1 MPAISVEKREEG
13 FIPTKRRNSPACR
26 RQGFRYSDFGFWVVL
41 MDFRLTIEQEMV
53 RDAVKEFT
61 EKEIKPV
68 AAQYDEEKQFP
79 YENLK
84 KMAELGL
91 MGMNIPAEFGGAEV
105 GAVAYSLAITEIAKG
120 CASHAVTTSVTNMVA
135 EVIYEFGQ
143 EKIKRKHVPKLCN
156 GEYPAGSFAITEPH
170 TGSDAANIR
179 TTAVR
184 KSDTYILN
192 GTKTLITNGEA
203 SGVTVTWAV
212 TDQNAKKGKGV
223 SAFVVEKGTPG
234 FIVERTEEKMGHR
247 ASQINELVFENCAVP
262 SNALLGK
269 EGEGFNIAMMELDG
283 GRIGI
288 GSLALGVGFAAIGF
302 AKEYIRKREAFGRP
316 LSSFEAIQWM
326 VADSYTELEAAQ
338 LLVLRAAFL
347 KEAHQPFTK
356 EASMAKLFA
365 TETARNV
372 AIRAVQMLGGYGYT
386 KDYPVER
393 YLRDIIG
400 TTLYEGTSEVQRIVI
415 SREILK

>member
-1 MPAISVEKREEG
+1 
-13 FIPTKRRNSPACR
+13 
-26 RQGFRYSDFGFWVVL
+26 

-53 RDAVKEFT
+53 RDAVREFT
-61 EKEIKPV
+61 EKEVKLV
-68 AAQYDEEKQFP
+68 AAKYDEEKQFP

-91 MGMNIPAEFGGAEV
+91 MGMNIPAAFGGSEV
-105 GAVAYSLAITEIAKG
+105 GVVAYSLAITEIAKG

-135 EVIYEFGQ
+135 EVIYEFGR
-143 EKIKRKHVPKLCN
+143 EEIKRKHLPKLCN

-179 TTAVR
+179 TTAIR
-184 KSDTYILN
+184 KGDTYILN

-212 TDQNAKKGKGV
+212 TDQDAKKGKGI

-234 FIVERTEEKMGHR
+234 FIVESAEEKMGHR

-262 SNALLGK
+262 SHSLLGK

-288 GSLALGVGFAAIGF
+288 GSLALGVGFASIDF
-302 AKEYIRKREAFGRP
+302 AKEYVREREAFGKP

-393 YLRDIIG
+393 YLRDSIG

-415 SREILK
+415 AREILGR

>member
-1 MPAISVEKREEG
+1 
-13 FIPTKRRNSPACR
+13 
-26 RQGFRYSDFGFWVVL
+26 
-41 MDFRLTIEQEMV
+41 MDFKLTPEQEMI
-53 RDAVKEFT
+53 RDAVRDFT

-68 AAQYDEEKQFP
+68 AALYDEEKQFP
-79 YENLK
+79 HQNLK
-84 KMAELGL
+84 KMAELGM
-91 MGMNIPAEFGGAEV
+91 MGMNIPAEYGGSEAGV
-105 GAVAYSLAITEIAKG
+105 IAYSLAITEIAKG

-143 EKIKRKHVPKLCN
+143 EEIKRKHLPRICN
-156 GEYPAGSFAITEPH
+156 GQYPAASFALTEPH
-170 TGSDAANIR
+170 AGSDAANIR

-184 KSDTYILN
+184 HKDTYILN
-192 GTKTLITNGEA
+192 GNKTLITSGEA

-212 TDQNAKKGKGV
+212 TNPNTQKGKGI
-223 SAFVVEKGTPG
+223 SAFVIEKGTPG
-234 FIVERTEEKMGHR
+234 FTVEKEEEKMGQR
-247 ASQINELVFENCAVP
+247 ASQINELVFDNCIIPA
-262 SNALLGK
+262 NCLLGK
-269 EGEGFNIAMMELDG
+269 EGEGFKIAMMELDG

-288 GSLALGVGFAAIGF
+288 GSLAVGVGLGAIDFAM
-302 AKEYIRKREAFGRP
+302 KYVKKREAFGKP
-316 LSSFEAIQWM
+316 LSSYEAIQWM
-326 VADSYTELEAAQ
+326 IADSYTELEAAH

-347 KEAHQPFTK
+347 KESCQPFTK

-365 TETARNV
+365 TETARDV

-415 SREILK
+415 SREILRG

>member
-1 MPAISVEKREEG
+1 P
-13 FIPTKRRNSPACR
+13 
-26 RQGFRYSDFGFWVVL
+26 
-41 MDFRLTIEQEMV
+41 EQEMIRDMV
-53 RDAVKEFT
+53 RDFT
-61 EKEIKPV
+61 EKNIKPV
-68 AAQYDEEKQFP
+68 AALYDEEKQFP
-79 YENLK
+79 YQNLK

-91 MGMNIPAEFGGAEV
+91 MGMNIPAHLGGSEV
-105 GAVAYSLAITEIAKG
+105 GVVAYSLAITEIAKG

-143 EKIKRKHVPKLCN
+143 EEIRKKYVPKLCS

-179 TTAVR
+179 TTAIR
-184 KSDTYILN
+184 QKDTYVLN
-192 GTKTLITNGEA
+192 GSKTLITSGEA

-212 TDQNAKKGKGV
+212 TDKNARKGKGI
-223 SAFVVEKGTPG
+223 SAFVIEKGTPG
-234 FIVERTEEKMGHR
+234 FIVGKAEEKMGHR
-247 ASQINELVFENCAVP
+247 ASQTNELFFDNCVIP
-262 SNALLGK
+262 SNCLLGK
-269 EGEGFNIAMMELDG
+269 EGEGFKIAMMELDG

-288 GSLALGVGFAAIGF
+288 GSLAVGVGFSAIDF
-302 AKEYIRKREAFGRP
+302 AVSYVKEREAFGKP

-326 VADSYTELEAAQ
+326 IADSYTELEAAQ
-338 LLVLRAAFL
+338 LLVLRAAYL
-347 KEAHQPFTK
+347 KENRQNFTK

-393 YLRDIIG
+393 YL
-400 TTLYEGTSEVQRIVI
+400 
-415 SREILK
+415 